1 MNEVPVRVTGRE
13 IAMATLAETGV
24 HVTHAQLD
32 EIKNH
37 SAELYRR
44 LRSGEPTVVFVE
56 APSVQSLD
64 VMALRWMFKGG
75 ITPLVL
81 CPSDAAECAEL
92 AVTAAKAADLLKV
105 PVFFLLEE
113 SVAESEFRW
122 EEPAEEPELLF
133 DEPTPIDASDLSPEE
148 SDARDL
154 EARLSRPP
162 RGFRATRLDPGLA
175 AEGKP
180 EWLVITYG
188 GSRSPAQAAVAEAR
202 GEGQRVSLLH
212 TRMLWPLPEAELL
225 KAAMGMKHVV
235 VAERNL
241 GQYALEIRRILPELP
256 VINACRITAPLPAA
270 LILQRLQRSP
280 RCC

>member
-13 IAMATLAETGV
+13 IALATLAETGV

-32 EIKNH
+32 EIRNH
-37 SAELYRR
+37 SSELLRR
-44 LRSGEPTVVFVE
+44 MRSGEPTVVIVE
-56 APSVQSLD
+56 AAHVQSLD

-92 AVTAAKAADLLKV
+92 AITAAKAANLLKL
-105 PVFFLLEE
+105 PVFFLLED
-113 SVAESEFRW
+113 SVAEAEFHLD
-122 EEPAEEPELLF
+122 EPVEEPELLF
-133 DEPTPIDASDLSPEE
+133 DEPAPIDASELSPEE
-148 SDARDL
+148 SDLRDL

-162 RGFRATRLDPGLA
+162 RGFKATRTDADPS
-175 AEGKP
+175 AEGRP
-180 EWLVITYG
+180 EWLVVTYG
-188 GSRSPAQAAVAEAR
+188 ASFAPAQVAVAGAR
-202 GEGQRVSLLH
+202 AEGQRVSLLR
-212 TRMLWPLPEAELL
+212 TRMLWPLPEAEIL
-225 KAAMGMKHVV
+225 KAAMGMKHIV

-256 VINACRITAPLPAA
+256 VISAGRITAPLPAE

>member
-1 MNEVPVRVTGRE
+1 MNKMPARITGRE
-13 IAMATLAETGV
+13 IALAALSETGV
-24 HVTHAQLD
+24 HVTHAQLE
-32 EIKNH
+32 EIRRH
-37 SAELYRR
+37 STELYRR
-44 LRSGEPTVVFVE
+44 LRSGEPTVVIVE

-92 AVTAAKAADLLKV
+92 AVTAAKAANLLKV

-113 SVAESEFRW
+113 SVADDEIHLDEA
-122 EEPAEEPELLF
+122 AEQPELLF
-133 DEPTPIDASDLSPEE
+133 DAPTPIDASDLSPEE
-148 SDARDL
+148 SDLQDL

-162 RGFRATRLDPGLA
+162 RGFTATRIDATPTDA
-175 AEGKP
+175 GKP
-180 EWLVITYG
+180 EWLVVTYG
-188 GSRSPAQAAVAEAR
+188 ASCAPAHDAVVAARA
-202 GEGQRVSLLH
+202 EGQRVNLLH
-212 TRMLWPLPEAELL
+212 TRMLWPLPEAEIL
-225 KAAMGMKHVV
+225 KAAAGMKHIV

-256 VINACRITAPLPAA
+256 VINAGRITAPLPAA